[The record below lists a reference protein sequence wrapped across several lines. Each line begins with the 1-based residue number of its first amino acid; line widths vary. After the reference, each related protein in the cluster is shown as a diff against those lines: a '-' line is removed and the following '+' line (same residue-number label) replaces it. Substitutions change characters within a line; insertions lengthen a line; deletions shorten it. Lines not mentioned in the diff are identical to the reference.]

1 MIAKLTGK
9 VDEVFLGSV
18 ILDVSGV
25 GYKVFLSNGN
35 LSGLITGK
43 EISLLI
49 HHVIRETASDL
60 YGFMKKEEK
69 DFFELLLSVSG
80 IGPKSAL
87 AVLNSASIETLH
99 EGITSGDAS
108 YLTKVSGIGKK
119 SAGKIIVELRDK
131 IGTVG
136 ASNGTTT
143 GSGAAIEALTA
154 LGYSEREARDAIQKM
169 DKELSTE
176 EMIKEALKYLG

>member
-9 VDEVFLGSV
+9 VDEVFLGSL
-18 ILDVSGV
+18 ILEVSGV

-35 LSGLITGK
+35 LSGLTTGK

-49 HHVIRETASDL
+49 YHVIRETASDL

-108 YLTKVSGIGKK
+108 YLTKVSGIG
-119 SAGKIIVELRDK
+119 
-131 IGTVG
+131 
-136 ASNGTTT
+136 
-143 GSGAAIEALTA
+143 
-154 LGYSEREARDAIQKM
+154 Y
-169 DKELSTE
+169 
-176 EMIKEALKYLG
+176 